1 MSITKYTNFD
11 SIDINKSNQGEFLMK
26 DDKFIVTKNEV
37 EDTDFGDCKYDV
49 MEVSVYDINNNLL
62 PHKTGNNV
70 AYIKTGDI
78 KNYLYNLTNKGG
90 QKELAIDIEK
100 LLNDLGFT
108 NGILKVIINFVRNRV
123 GTDNELSRVWIQEI
137 SPSREEI
144 RVLPLKTKDS
154 TINKRTEKEFENIN
168 NLNKDFKYY
177 RKNILDALDSFEVTY
192 LDSITDAMVA
202 RFGKDFLSV
211 LRTDFGLSDFDGF
224 KKRIFRDFKDSVT
237 YWITN
242 KNYNVAESNFG
253 KPSAIRFEDCE
264 QYDFSRLLSEMYS
277 ILRNCIDYHTK
288 TLKRRDIAIKTL
300 PKEFEITELKKEV
313 KDLVGEIK
321 VEENRVRNV
330 YNPEKVELNVKGSKI
345 YTIKTDPIDIVPP
358 PKEILPIFDL
368 PPNPPVEEE
377 PIKIEPIKE
386 EPIKIILPPDPI
398 IKIEPIKEEPIKED
412 PIKTPIADVPPY
424 TGGGSAG
431 GGGGGSSD
439 YFERG
444 GGYGREQVFERDMSQ
459 RENIQ

>member
-37 EDTDFGDCKYDV
+37 EETDFGDCKYDV

-123 GTDNELSRVWIQEI
+123 GNDNELSRVWIQEI

-144 RVLPLKTKDS
+144 RVLPLKTSDS
-154 TINKRTEKEFENIN
+154 TVNKRIELEFKNIN

-177 RKNILDALDSFEVTY
+177 KKNILDALDSFEVTY
-192 LDSITDAMVA
+192 LESITDAMIA
-202 RFGKDFLSV
+202 RFGKDFFAILKK
-211 LRTDFGLSDFDGF
+211 DFGLSDFDGF

-237 YWITN
+237 YWVNN
-242 KNYNVAESNFG
+242 KNYNVSESNFG

-264 QYDFSRLLSEMYS
+264 QYEFSRLLSEINS

-288 TLKRRDIAIKTL
+288 TLKRRDITIKTL

-321 VEENRVRNV
+321 IEENRVRNV
-330 YNPEKVELNVKGSKI
+330 YNPEKVELNIKGSKI
-345 YTIKTDPIDIVPP
+345 YDVKVEQ
-358 PKEILPIFDL
+358 PKEVIPPVDL
-368 PPNPPVEEE
+368 PPAPPAEPE
-377 PIKIEPIKE
+377 PIKIEPIKPT
-386 EPIKIILPPDPI
+386 PILVIEPDPI
-398 IKIEPIKEEPIKED
+398 IKIEPVKEEPILED
-412 PIKTPIADVPPY
+412 PIKTPIADTPSY
-424 TGGGSAG
+424 SG
-431 GGGGGSSD
+431 GGGGGGG
-439 YFERG
+439 YIERDLG
-444 GGYGREQVFERDMSQ
+444 TGYGREQVFERDMLQ

>member
-37 EDTDFGDCKYDV
+37 EETDFGDCKYDV

-62 PHKTGNNV
+62 PHKSGNNV

-123 GTDNELSRVWIQEI
+123 GNDNQLSRVWIQEI

-154 TINKRTEKEFENIN
+154 NINKRTELEFKNIN

-177 RKNILDALDSFEVTY
+177 KKNILDALDSFEVTY
-192 LDSITDAMVA
+192 LDSISDAMTA
-202 RFGKDFLSV
+202 RFGKDFFSL
-211 LRTDFGLSDFDGF
+211 LRKDFGLTDFDGF
-224 KKRIFRDFKDSVT
+224 KKRIFSDFKDSVT
-237 YWITN
+237 YWVNN

-253 KPSAIRFEDCE
+253 KPSSIRFEDCE
-264 QYDFSRLLSEMYS
+264 QYEFSILLAEMQS

-313 KDLVGEIK
+313 KDLVGEIQL
-321 VEENRVRNV
+321 EESRVRNV
-330 YNPEKVELNVKGSKI
+330 YNPQKVELNARGSKI
-345 YTIKTDPIDIVPP
+345 NIVKEEPIKIVDEPIKIIPP
-358 PKEILPIFDL
+358 DDL
-368 PPNPPVEEE
+368 PPNPPAEEE
-377 PIKIEPIKE
+377 PIKIEPIKP

-398 IKIEPIKEEPIKED
+398 IKIDPVKEEPIKED
-412 PIKTPIADVPPY
+412 PIKTPIADNPPS
-424 TGGGSAG
+424 TG
-431 GGGGGSSD
+431 GGGGG
-439 YFERG
+439 G
-444 GGYGREQVFERDMSQ
+444 GGYYYNERDFGTGLGRENVYVEDVRQ